1 MLVLSELFTPTDLEV
16 LQQAAAGLDFEDGS
30 RTAGPMARRV
40 KANQQ
45 ATDSA
50 DSRAV
55 LAMVEAALMRHP
67 VFRAAARPKTFLRLM
82 VSRYQP
88 GHTYG
93 AHVDDA
99 IMAGG
104 RSDLSFTLFLSDP
117 DTYSGGELVIDD
129 RFEDRAIKLPP
140 GEAIV
145 YASTTLHRVAP
156 VSQGTRLA
164 VVGWVQSLL
173 RDPAQRD
180 LMMDLDAAIAHE
192 DATKGDAIQLGRL
205 QRTRSNLLRMWAQ

>member
-1 MLVLSELFTPTDLEV
+1 MLVLTELFTPTDLKV
-16 LQQAAAGLDFEDGS
+16 LQDAANGLAFQDGT

-40 KANQQ
+40 KANEQ
-45 ATDSA
+45 AADSA
-50 DSRAV
+50 DTKAV
-55 LAMVEAALMRHP
+55 LSMVEAALMRHP
-67 VFRAAARPKTFLRLM
+67 VFRSAARPKAFLRLM

-117 DTYSGGELVIDD
+117 GDYTGGELVIDD
-129 RFEDRAIKLPP
+129 HFEDRIIKLPP
-140 GEAIV
+140 GEAV
-145 YASTTLHRVAP
+145 LYASTTLHHVAP
-156 VSQGTRLA
+156 VSKGTRLA
-164 VVGWVQSLL
+164 VVGWIESLL

-180 LMMDLDAAIAHE
+180 LLMDLDAAIAQE
-192 DATKGDAIQLGRL
+192 DANNADAAQLARL